1 MFNIIYLEVGHT
13 SVEELLS
20 GIYFEMESQLLL
32 KVSDCNVR

>member
-20 GIYFEMESQLLL
+20 GIYFFMDITFIEG
-32 KVSDCNVR
+32 SDRIVR